1 MNFQIVYPKD
11 IDRLQRNSRVKIIDI
26 RDQESFEEGHL
37 PNAYNIPQDVTE
49 DYEAILPKNGA
60 YVLVCE
66 HGGSSMQ
73 LAREL
78 GIKGYMVATVV
89 GGYEG
94 ILKYQK
100 KVVENN

>member
-1 MNFQIVYPKD
+1 M
-11 IDRLQRNSRVKIIDI
+11 
-26 RDQESFEEGHL
+26 
-37 PNAYNIPQDVTE
+37 
-49 DYEAILPKNGA
+49 
-60 YVLVCE
+60 LVCE

>member
-1 MNFQIVYPKD
+1 MTFDTVYARELAMYVREND
-11 IDRLQRNSRVKIIDI
+11 AVVIDI
-26 RDQESFEEGHL
+26 RPPKNYEKCHWPEAINL
-37 PNAYNIPQDVTE
+37 PFDFTD
-49 DYEAILPKNGA
+49 DYEPLLDKNR
-60 YVLVCE
+60 YVVFYCE